1 MDYEEIIRGNGL
13 LGKKALKIVRK
24 GCLFLVIVFVI
35 LLVSVIILAFNYHA
49 QIYGG
54 FMSII
59 NFIFGDLPG
68 NVIRG
73 YLKQFADSFLKN
85 MFN

>member
-1 MDYEEIIRGNGL
+1 MDYEEIIRGSGL
-13 LGKKALKIVRK
+13 EKKALKVVRR
-24 GCLFLVIVFVI
+24 GCLFLVIAFVV
-35 LLVSVIILAFNYHA
+35 LLACLIILAFNYHA

-59 NFIFGDLPG
+59 NFIFGDSPN

-73 YLKQFADSFLKN
+73 YLKQFADSFIKN

>member
-1 MDYEEIIRGNGL
+1 MDYEEIIRGYG
-13 LGKKALKIVRK
+13 LGKKPLKVLRR
-24 GCLFLVIVFVI
+24 GCLFLVIAFVI
-35 LLVSVIILAFNYHA
+35 LLVGVIILAFNYHA

-59 NFIFGDLPG
+59 NFIFGDSPD

-73 YLKQFADSFLKN
+73 YLKQFADSFLKS

>member
-1 MDYEEIIRGNGL
+1 MDYEEITRGSK
-13 LGKKALKIVRK
+13 LGKKALKVVCRVF
-24 GCLFLVIVFVI
+24 LFLVIVFVV
-35 LLVSVIILAFNYHA
+35 LLVCLIILAFNYHA

-59 NFIFGDLPG
+59 NFIFGDSPD

-73 YLKQFADSFLKN
+73 YLKQFADSFIKN